1 MSKKLSFLLLLTF
14 LLCIAHLYAGSQ
26 KIALTEI
33 WNAFFNYQAEDINH
47 YIVREIRFPRMVT
60 ACIAGAGLSLSG
72 LLMQNIFSNPLA
84 DPNILGVNAG
94 ASLSVALGV
103 LSGATIFQSEFGIIG
118 TAMIGAFVFALL
130 IIAISRFIKNNLSL
144 LLIGIIVGSV
154 TASII
159 TILQSY
165 ADAQRLRQ
173 FTLWTMGS
181 LQNVQLHQLP
191 LFVGGFAIISISS
204 YFLIRNLNAYVLGEK
219 QAFYLGVD
227 TKATRNF
234 AIAIA
239 ALLAGLITAYCG
251 PIAFIGMAIPNLTRL
266 ILKTQNHRILITA
279 NLLVGAAF
287 LLLADCIILQT
298 ATVFGIPLNALT
310 AILCAPF
317 IIYVI
322 FKKVI

>member
-1 MSKKLSFLLLLTF
+1 MTKRLSILLLIL
-14 LLCIAHLYAGSQ
+14 IALAVVHLNAGSQ
-26 KIALTEI
+26 RIAFTEI
-33 WNAFFNYQAEDINH
+33 INALFSYQEDNINH
-47 YIVREIRFPRMVT
+47 FIIREVRFPRMIT

-103 LSGATIFQSEFGIIG
+103 LSGATFFQSEFGIIG
-118 TAMIGAFVFALL
+118 TAMLGAFLFAIL

-144 LLIGIIVGSV
+144 LLIGIIIGSV
-154 TASII
+154 TSSII

-181 LQNVQLHQLP
+181 LQNVQLQQIP
-191 LFVGGFAIISISS
+191 IFVIGFSLIAFSS

-219 QAFYLGVD
+219 QAFYLGID
-227 TKATRNF
+227 TRKTRNI

-266 ILKTQNHRILITA
+266 LLKTQNHRVLISA

-287 LLLADCIILQT
+287 LLLADCIIIQT
-298 ATVFGIPLNALT
+298 ASIFGIPLNALT